1 MTSRLSPIWLVVVG
15 ILSVQFG
22 AGIAK
27 SLFDEV
33 EPTTIVWL
41 RLVTS
46 AWCWRWSRDRRCA
59 AARRGTGWWWS
70 GSAPA
75 WD

>member
-1 MTSRLSPIWLVVVG
+1 MTSRLSPVWLVLIG

-33 EPTTIVWL
+33 L
-41 RLVTS
+41 HGHRL
-46 AWCWRWSRDRRCA
+46 A
-59 AARRGTGWWWS
+59 AAGDQRGRPHVVARPLLRHGTRHDWLVVAGLGAS
-70 GSAPA
+70 LGS
-75 WD
+75 